1 MQFSQIIGQHSLKE
15 DFIHEINSGRVSHA
29 KLFAGKHGYGTLSL
43 ALAFTQYL
51 MCENKEEKDS
61 CGTCHSCSQMNDFVH
76 PDVHFVFPV
85 VLANK
90 GISNAYLPEWREQ
103 LKESTYFDLLHWTNI
118 IDTKERQP
126 TIGTEES
133 LDIQKKLNIKSYQG
147 DYKVMIIWCADEMNP
162 TCSNKLLKIIEE
174 PPPKTLFILVT
185 EKPQKLLPTIQS
197 RTQVIIVPRI
207 TLTDL
212 TSELVNNQGVEN
224 RISQTIS
231 AFSEGDFIRAE
242 ELVKDDAAN
251 LAYRNQFMSLMRCTY
266 KKDVIAMLD
275 WAEEIAASSKERQK
289 LFILYSLHMLRQSLV
304 NNYIGIS
311 SLPVSDEEASFIE
324 KFSPYISG
332 NNISDF
338 LSTFD
343 QAYYHIERNA
353 FGKLLFTQ
361 MCFQTMRY
369 IHQA

>member
-1 MQFSQIIGQHSLKE
+1 
-15 DFIHEINSGRVSHA
+15 
-29 KLFAGKHGYGTLSL
+29 
-43 ALAFTQYL
+43 
-51 MCENKEEKDS
+51 
-61 CGTCHSCSQMNDFVH
+61 
-76 PDVHFVFPV
+76 
-85 VLANK
+85 
-90 GISNAYLPEWREQ
+90 
-103 LKESTYFDLLHWTNI
+103 
-118 IDTKERQP
+118 
-126 TIGTEES
+126 
-133 LDIQKKLNIKSYQG
+133 
-147 DYKVMIIWCADEMNP
+147 
-162 TCSNKLLKIIEE
+162 
-174 PPPKTLFILVT
+174 
-185 EKPQKLLPTIQS
+185 
-197 RTQVIIVPRI
+197 VIIVPRI

-224 RISQTIS
+224 RIAQTIS
-231 AFSEGDFIRAE
+231 AFSEGDFIRAA

-304 NNYIGIS
+304 NNYIGIA
-311 SLPVSDEEASFIE
+311 SLPVSEEEASFIE

-361 MCFQTMRY
+361 MCFQTMRF